1 MIRLNIINNKMISR
15 IFGDGNYENLTE
27 ESDKQCTTQEGA
39 NQSYGDGKISAW
51 QAGWNITNAIQV
63 KEKHILSSFNYS
75 SSIYRID
82 NITVFNQE
90 LCVSWK
96 GLLIRR
102 RLLWLC
108 SRNSKS

>member
-15 IFGDGNYENLTE
+15 ILGDGNYENLTE

-75 SSIYRID
+75 SSIYRQCL
-82 NITVFNQE
+82 TKSY
-90 LCVSWK
+90 VSLGWDF
-96 GLLIRR
+96 I
-102 RLLWLC
+102 
-108 SRNSKS
+108 